1 MFILFV
7 SICRL
12 YICCMYLSIQA
23 ILVYASAFYS
33 NMGNYKSFGDT
44 KFIPDISSDK
54 FHSLITSC
62 EAYKQ
67 DKQAIDNLWDIVSEK
82 IYSLQPTERELGF
95 KPEVITLKM

>member
-1 MFILFV
+1 
-7 SICRL
+7 
-12 YICCMYLSIQA
+12 MYLSIQA